1 VTREPATTDL
11 RGAAVWITVLASL
24 GAIAVLAWAL
34 AVGLSRSRPIGD
46 GRDPA
51 TYGFDLAG
59 LRDEPGLATSGHP
72 RDFLPSLDRPSTIA
86 GAEVAEYNRTH
97 RRRPVVSADRV
108 VGVSIGGE
116 SRAYPLPL
124 LESHEVVNDELG
136 GVPIAVSFSP
146 LADAAVVF
154 RREVG
159 GRTREFALSGLLLD
173 ASHLLYDRS
182 SPGTA
187 EGASPSSLW
196 SPIRGRAVSGPDSG
210 TSIDVVPGVSLTTWS
225 DWLAAHPETTVALG
239 DEASRLRG
247 RQINYARYL
256 ESPGVGRPVRG
267 VARDE
272 DAPKEPVLL
281 LRAEGGAWRIESLMV
296 LRQSADPGGWTEVSE
311 PKARLMVSRDARGYL
326 LGGVEVVAIPCLRFA
341 ADATVAAAGS
351 ESSEPASEAPPTSLT
366 P

>member
-1 VTREPATTDL
+1 MTRDQATTDL
-11 RGAAVWITVLASL
+11 RGAAVWITAFASL
-24 GAIAVLAWAL
+24 GVVAVLAWAL
-34 AVGLSRSRPIGD
+34 AVGLSRSRPVGD

-59 LRDEPGLATSGHP
+59 LRGEPGLATSGHP

-108 VGVSIGGE
+108 VGVTIAGE

-124 LESHEVVNDELG
+124 LETHEVVNDELG

-146 LADAAVVF
+146 LADGAVVF
-154 RREVG
+154 RRDVG
-159 GRTREFALSGLLLD
+159 GRVREFALSGLLLD
-173 ASHLLYDRS
+173 ASHLLYDRRM
-182 SPGTA
+182 PGLS
-187 EGASPSSLW
+187 EGGASPSLW
-196 SPIRGRAVSGPDSG
+196 SPIRGRAVSGPETDASL
-210 TSIDVVPGVSLTTWS
+210 DLVPGVSLATWS

-272 DAPKEPVLL
+272 DAPKEPVLM
-281 LRAEGGAWRIESLMV
+281 LRDAGGAWRVLDLAA
-296 LRQSADPGGWTEVSE
+296 LRQSADSGGWTEVTE
-311 PKARLMVSRDARGYL
+311 PKSRLMISRDARGYL
-326 LGGVEVVAIPCLRFA
+326 LEDVEVVAVPCLRFA
-341 ADATVAAAGS
+341 AEAAVAAAGS
-351 ESSEPASEAPPTSLT
+351 EASEPAAEDPQTAIT